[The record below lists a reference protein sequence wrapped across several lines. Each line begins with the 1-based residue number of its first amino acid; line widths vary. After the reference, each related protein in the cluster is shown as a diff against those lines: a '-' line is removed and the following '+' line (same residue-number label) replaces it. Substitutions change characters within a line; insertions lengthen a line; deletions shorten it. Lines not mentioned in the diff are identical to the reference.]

1 MPLTPS
7 QAEAWSRALGYY
19 AEAFR
24 GKDLLQRDMAAIKNA
39 LSDSGNDFSLEER
52 NLDPDIVKV
61 LEAAAP
67 VYRILWRREHDPSNR
82 AWIRRLRPLLTEHE
96 EVLKERL
103 ATVYATAWPERAI
116 RVDIVFHANWAG
128 AYTTLYPTRIT
139 IASSDHNR
147 PAAEGLETL
156 FHEASHALI
165 GTIREAIGERT
176 RSLGKLLPRRTLW
189 HAVLFYSTGEIVRR
203 RIPGYTPYALEHGLW
218 ERVWP
223 DHLNVLEAAWKPYVD
238 GNRELDAAIEALVD
252 GLAVDP

>member
-1 MPLTPS
+1 MASRRRWITFAAWLLLPAALLGQQKGHTIFRFQSGFWSNLHHFLIQHALEPAADEPTAFMPLTPS

-116 RVDIVFHANWAG
+116 RVDIVFHAN
-128 AYTTLYPTRIT
+128 
-139 IASSDHNR
+139 
-147 PAAEGLETL
+147 
-156 FHEASHALI
+156 
-165 GTIREAIGERT
+165 
-176 RSLGKLLPRRTLW
+176 
-189 HAVLFYSTGEIVRR
+189 
-203 RIPGYTPYALEHGLW
+203 
-218 ERVWP
+218 
-223 DHLNVLEAAWKPYVD
+223 
-238 GNRELDAAIEALVD
+238 
-252 GLAVDP
+252 